1 MSFLNELQIEEIQ
14 DKLVSNEEELKKLFL
29 SKKNLYQITTIEN
42 SKWKEYLEKGWE
54 IEREFK
60 NSTRIKKEKDHNSRF
75 KDNLWCQFYE
85 LGFRIFNSDDNFT
98 LPFGKELNDKKQIDI
113 IALNNETIFL
123 IDCKSNEKP
132 TKAPSFIKELELLR
146 FKIDGLKKSIYQ
158 LFGNQ
163 IKVKYIFATK
173 NLRIDLEREE
183 IKYFESANIFYYNDN
198 TFEYVNNLIKH
209 YKNASLFQFLG
220 LIFKN
225 ESISNEKIEIPAV
238 QGWMGKKKYYM
249 FSIEPELLLKV
260 GFILH
265 RTKANDMEFPTYQRL
280 LVPNRLKGI
289 TKFIDEGGYFP
300 NSIIINF
307 NDKKNKIQ
315 FQSSSPQSQTKA
327 RIGTLKIPNAYAIA
341 YIIDGQHRLY
351 GYANSDYRKKNT
363 IPVVALTNLASEEQ
377 LSIFM
382 DINENQKAVKPSLK
396 LDLEEYLYWESDR
409 TDSRLKAL
417 RSSIIK
423 KLAND
428 INGPLYN
435 KISVGEDTALLS
447 FKPFSS
453 GLLKSGL
460 LPNVKG
466 NKYDSSSTESS
477 LYDINN
483 TEFIKE
489 MELSRKKIVSLINK
503 CYEFIEE
510 NYSHIYEKEK
520 YFILSNRGTF
530 ALISIIGSLNKF
542 LTEKEFIN
550 YSTNID
556 DRFNFIKKY
565 LNALLEGI
573 NELSEEE
580 EKYQLSLLGAG
591 ADIKWLRF
599 FQLIINKKFNDYE
612 PEELVDWKERQDEKL
627 QDEGRSYGIEIEKYM
642 KKETLSKLE
651 KIYGSKWELEIGS
664 IKRDCVDR
672 ALKEDER
679 NHKEEL
685 DIEET
690 NWKDMFNIN
699 DYKSIIEKHWTK
711 KPNDD
716 TSFVTFEK
724 EFSIDMEI
732 GFNSKSEKIK
742 WISRFNSYRNLWAHE
757 GSKGKRL
764 NKNEVDF
771 LKKIHAHFY
780 ISG

>member
-14 DKLVSNEEELKKLFL
+14 KKLISDEEELKKLFL

-42 SKWKEYLEKGWE
+42 SKHKEFLEKGWE

-60 NSTRIKKEKDHNSRF
+60 NITRIKKEKEHNNRF
-75 KDNLWCQFYE
+75 KDDLWCQFYE
-85 LGFRIFNSDDNFT
+85 LGFRILNSDDNFS
-98 LPFGKELNDKKQIDI
+98 LPFGKELKDKKQIDI
-113 IALNNETIFL
+113 VALNNETIFL

-132 TKAPSFIKELELLR
+132 TKAPSFINELELLR

-173 NLRIDLEREE
+173 NLRMDLEREE
-183 IKYFESANIFYYNDN
+183 IKYFENANIFYYNDN

-249 FSIEPELLLKV
+249 FSIEPELLLKI

-315 FQSSSPQSQTKA
+315 FQSSSPLSQTKA
-327 RIGTLKIPNAYAIA
+327 RIGTLRIPNAYAIA

-351 GYANSDYRKKNT
+351 GYANSDYRKTNT

-466 NKYDSSSTESS
+466 NKYDFSSIESS

-530 ALISIIGSLNKF
+530 AIISVIGSLNKF
-542 LTEKEFIN
+542 LTEKKFIN
-550 YSTNID
+550 YNTIIA
-556 DRFNFIKKY
+556 DRFNYIKKY

-580 EKYQLSLLGAG
+580 KKYQLSLLGAG

-599 FQLIINKKFNDYE
+599 FQLIINNKFNDYE
-612 PEELVDWKERQDEKL
+612 PEELIDWKERQDEKL

-690 NWKDMFNIN
+690 DWKDMFNIN

-716 TSFVTFEK
+716 TNFVTFEK
-724 EFSIDMEI
+724 EFSIDMET